1 MEYILISATLKKG
14 SVENIVQATFKKGS
28 AENIVQIMVRFKKV
42 DAMAAI
48 VDYGFSPGKEFQF
61 QMVAPPEYLDEVTN
75 AFVGAHEVDMGDEQ
89 QSIDWHYKW
98 NRNFEVKPEDTI

>member
-1 MEYILISATLKKG
+1 MKYIL
-14 SVENIVQATFKKGS
+14 VFATFKKGS
-28 AENIVQIMVRFKKV
+28 VANIVQIMDRFKKV

-75 AFVGAHEVDMGDEQ
+75 AFVGAHEVDMSDEQ

-98 NRNFEVKPEDTI
+98 NRNLEVKPEDTI